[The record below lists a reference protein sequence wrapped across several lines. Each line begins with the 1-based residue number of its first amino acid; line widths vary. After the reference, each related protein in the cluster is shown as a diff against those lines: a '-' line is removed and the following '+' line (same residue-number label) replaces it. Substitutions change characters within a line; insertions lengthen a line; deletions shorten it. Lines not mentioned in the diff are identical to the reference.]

1 MMIAA
6 ESKYVSWPRPA
17 AIDRSGSRVTKT
29 E

>member
-6 ESKYVSWPRPA
+6 ESKYVSWPSPE
-17 AIDRSGSRVTKT
+17 AITTSGRSVTNT